1 MDVFQCKFAQFW
13 WFLAPRSEFPPEQQ
27 ILLDFSILNLD
38 SRMGNL
44 CASIRKHLRATP
56 NPTCTIPKIRV
67 FCLILMSWRKWP
79 PKSPF
84 FLGGGGVFS
93 FTRTCSTR
101 TSITWSASWT
111 SSWARASPVYRS
123 SSIKSVQK
131 GWDTSPSWW
140 APLPIP
146 TKFRFLPV
154 EPPQNDIISFPHPP
168 LPCPGPGHIGKRNRL
183 PRLHEGKGEGCLHQV
198 AQLWGHHPWE
208 GISIMTKSGDF
219 TPKFQ
224 FQPQVWVKP
233 IQHPLNI
240 QYRALPTEEHSVFFP
255 TTEIQQRILIYC
267 IVCWRH
273 RSYKLKYNYDFNTF
287 FLLLG
292 LAGLSQR
299 SGQWL
304 RWLGHRSGGE
314 RQCN

>member
-1 MDVFQCKFAQFW
+1 MVFSSKIW
-13 WFLAPRSEFPPEQQ
+13 IST
-27 ILLDFSILNLD
+27 
-38 SRMGNL
+38 
-44 CASIRKHLRATP
+44 RATNFAGFL
-56 NPTCTIPKIRV
+56 NPESGFQNGKSVRIHQKTPSSR
-67 FCLILMSWRKWP
+67 
-79 PKSPF
+79 PKSHLHDPQNPGFLPHFDVVEEMTPKKPF
-84 FLGGGGVFS
+84 FFGGGVVFS

-111 SSWARASPVYRS
+111 SSWARASLVYRS

-131 GWDTSPSWW
+131 GWDTYPSWW